1 MNGSCPEIR
10 MFLPLWSQMHWRNMF
25 LDAGG
30 KVILRKWQRTWL
42 KYGLL
47 LGKQNLKVMNLDI

>member
-1 MNGSCPEIR
+1 
-10 MFLPLWSQMHWRNMF
+10 MHWRNMF